1 MTRRLL
7 LQAVLA
13 VVGGLFSM
21 RGRVEPEGGWKSLVR
36 SDLADLIA
44 NLSPFE
50 TPFSRF
56 DGGTLTWVADAR
68 QSPQSPS

>member
-44 NLSPFE
+44 NLSPSE
-50 TPFSRF
+50 TPFMSLR
-56 DGGTLTWVADAR
+56 TPTTSAVAWYSVI
-68 QSPQSPS
+68 QSPQ